1 MNESIAIPKHLLS
14 RFLGLSERLELDE
27 KETIEALFDW
37 TEISLFL
44 AEVLDIEELK
54 TNILYEKVQSL
65 ILKQQ
70 TEVKENKLEK
80 IVLSTE
86 NINDLCFSIKLMAQA
101 LAQQKAVTSSP
112 GSKKTEVEKDGKS
125 ENTDNKKEDPRTIE
139 AEAVVN
145 QGIDEIIK
153 HNEQEDITHED
164 KFWIGIGGVRKITH
178 RGDGVIKRVLKTR
191 QSEIDLHHEKHKL
204 TRTHN
209 SKGKK
214 AIPIDE
220 IISLDYYDVINK

>member
-1 MNESIAIPKHLLS
+1 MNESIVIPKYLLS
-14 RFLGLSERLELDE
+14 RLMGLSKRLELDE

-54 TNILYEKVQSL
+54 TNILYERVQSL

-70 TEVKENKLEK
+70 TKTKENELEK
-80 IVLSTE
+80 IAFSTK
-86 NINDLCFSIKLMAQA
+86 NINDLCLSVRLMAQA
-101 LAQQKAVTSSP
+101 LAQQKAVTNSL
-112 GSKKTEVEKDGKS
+112 GSKNTELEKDGES

-145 QGIDEIIK
+145 QGINEIIK
-153 HNEQEDITHED
+153 HNEQEDITHRD
-164 KFWIGIGGVRKITH
+164 KFWIGIGAVRKITH
-178 RGDGVIKRVLKTR
+178 RGDGVIKRVLETR
-191 QSEIDLHHEKHKL
+191 QSEIERHHEKHKL

-209 SKGKK
+209 SKGKE
-214 AIPIDE
+214 ATPINK